1 MKQIILGKYKGNDAV
16 TDTSELFNGHIGII
30 GGSGGGKTVKSQDI
44 MVQIAKSGGTVIA
57 YDLHGALSD
66 DQIFAPYKQA
76 FEEVLNSIDAYRD
89 GIPFDLFT
97 PIKYADGTE
106 EDELDTVGAI
116 VDMIARPTNLGV
128 RQKADLR
135 RAVTDVMQTNAYE
148 TYGFKAID
156 DALAKIG
163 TQHASGVRE
172 KINALTIHNI
182 FRPGNSFIEQG
193 KINVIR
199 LSRYDVDTQIIIAE
213 AVSALI
219 WRMAN
224 VDSFKK
230 DNIYLFID
238 ECQNMPSSKDSMLA
252 QMLSEGRRFGVNL
265 IVATQLLLDSSFN
278 AVQQRF
284 TQCGLM
290 LFFKPL
296 GNRVDQTSKMIDPAA
311 KSDWTIVLRS
321 LKRGEFIATGSFV
334 VNGHKSDRP
343 LKIDGRVTE
352 TRGEENIELHAD
364 MENARGTVE
373 MPEGFFHK

>member
-1 MKQIILGKYKGNDAV
+1 MLKITLGTYKNSEV
-16 TDTSELFNGHIGII
+16 RTDPSELFNGHIGIV
-30 GGSGGGKTVKSQDI
+30 GGSGGGKTVKAQDI
-44 MVQIAKSGGTVIA
+44 MIQIAQMGGTVIA
-57 YDLHGALSD
+57 LDLHGALSD
-66 DQIFAPYKQA
+66 DQIFEPYKEA
-76 FEEVLNSIDAYRD
+76 FNEVLNSVDAYKD
-89 GIPFDLFT
+89 GISFNLFT
-97 PIKYADGTE
+97 PIEYVDGTI

-116 VDMIARPTNLGV
+116 VDMIARSTDLGV

-163 TQHASGVRE
+163 TQHAAGVRE

-182 FRPGNSFIEQG
+182 FRPGSSFIQQG
-193 KINVIR
+193 KINVLR
-199 LSRYDVDTQIIIAE
+199 FSRFDVDTQIILAE

-224 VDSFKK
+224 VDSFKEN
-230 DNIYLFID
+230 NIYLFID
-238 ECQNMPSSKDSMLA
+238 ECQNMPSSKDSILA

-296 GNRVDQTSKMIDPAA
+296 SNRVNQTSKMIDPAA

-321 LKRGEFIATGSFV
+321 LKKGEFIATGSFL
-334 VNGHKSDRP
+334 VNGHKSERP
-343 LKIDGRVTE
+343 LKIDGRVKNNNKDIQE
-352 TRGEENIELHAD
+352 DI
-364 MENARGTVE
+364 
-373 MPEGFFHK
+373 F